1 MNDTKLNRSFPRLR
15 KQGLYDP
22 WFEHDACGVGLVAN
36 IKGLKSHD
44 MIAKGLEVLINLGH
58 RGAAGADPDTG
69 DGAGLLIQ
77 IPHEFFARETVKL
90 GIDLPAPGNYAV
102 ATVFLPQDIEER
114 KKCEDVIESTVRKEG
129 YSFLGWRDVPT
140 CPEAIGELAQGV
152 MPAIRQFFVSPDSN
166 NCDPVPFELRLY
178 VIRRQIENVVSSLT
192 LSEDEDFYICSLSS
206 NTIVYKGLILAHQ

>member
-1 MNDTKLNRSFPRLR
+1 MDHTNQIRGFPRLR

-44 MIAKGLEVLINLGH
+44 MITKGLEVLINLGH

-77 IPHEFFARETVKL
+77 IPHEFFAREAAKL
-90 GIDLPAPGNYAV
+90 GIDLPEPGNYAI
-102 ATVFLPQDIEER
+102 ATVFLPQDTQER
-114 KKCEDVIESTVRKEG
+114 KKCEEVIEGTVRKEG

-140 CPEAIGELAQGV
+140 SPEAIGDLAQGV
-152 MPAIRQFFVSPDSN
+152 MPTIRQFFVSPDSN
-166 NCDPVPFELRLY
+166 DCDPVPFELRLY
-178 VIRRQIENVVSSLT
+178 VIRRQIENVVSSLN
-192 LSEDEDFYICSLSS
+192 LSGDEDFYICSLSS
-206 NTIVYKGLILAHQ
+206 NTIVYK